1 MTTQKPYNYSEFMQA
16 LQEKYPH
23 QEDFLQAVAE
33 VLEDVIP
40 FINKNPRYA
49 KNALLGQLIEPEQEI
64 SFRVTWQD
72 DKGDVH
78 VNRGYRV
85 QFSSAIGP
93 YKGGLRFHPTVTT
106 GMLKFLAFEQTFK
119 NSLTGLPLGAGKG
132 GSDFNPKGRSNDE
145 IRRFCRQFML
155 GLYRHIGPAQDI
167 PAGDMGV
174 GEREIGYL
182 FGMYQ
187 QIVGRFE
194 GSMSGKGLSYGGSA
208 MRTEATGY
216 GLIHIAQRALAHH
229 NKEQDHMTAVVS
241 GAGNVALHAAEKLLE
256 LGVTVLTLSDTSGM
270 IYTQA
275 GLTQEQIEAVKVGK
289 KEGKSLKDLAQQLE
303 LEHDAQKSVWS
314 TPCDLA
320 FPCATQNELT
330 AEDAKTLI
338 DNGCKLL
345 AEGANM
351 PSTAEAA
358 KILRASDVIYIP
370 GKAANAGG
378 VAVSGLEMAQNAS
391 HLSWSREDL
400 AERLETIMH
409 DIHDRCV
416 EYGAGGEGDEEDKGS
431 RVDYVKGANIAGFIK
446 VADAMLAAG
455 F

>member
-1 MTTQKPYNYSEFMQA
+1 MTAQKPYDYHAFMQA
-16 LQEKYPH
+16 LEEKHPH
-23 QEDFLQAVAE
+23 QQDFLQAVAE

-40 FINKNPRYA
+40 FINDNPQYA
-49 KNALLGQLIEPEQEI
+49 QHALLDQLTEPEQI
-64 SFRVTWQD
+64 VSFRVTWQD
-72 DKGDVH
+72 DHGDVH

-85 QFSSAIGP
+85 QFNGAIGP
-93 YKGGLRFHPTVTT
+93 YKGGLRFHPAVTP

-132 GSDFNPKGRSNDE
+132 GADFDPKGRSDDE

-155 GLYRHIGPAQDI
+155 GLYRHIGPEQDI

-216 GLIHIAQRALAHH
+216 GLIHIARRALEHH
-229 NKEQDHMTAVVS
+229 DKTLDKMSAVVS

-256 LGVTVLTLSDTSGM
+256 LGVRVQTLSDTSGM
-270 IYTQA
+270 IYAEA
-275 GLTQEQIEAVKVGK
+275 GLNQEQIDAVKRGK
-289 KEGKSLKDLAQQLE
+289 KAGKPLKVLADQLE
-303 LEHDAQKSVWS
+303 VDHHADKNVWS

-330 AEDAKTLI
+330 EEDAKALI
-338 DNGCKLL
+338 DNGCQLV

-351 PSTAEAA
+351 PSTAEAVQV
-358 KILRASDVIYIP
+358 LRAAELIYIP

-391 HLSWSREDL
+391 HLSWSREEL
-400 AERLETIMH
+400 AQRLESIMH

-416 EYGAGGEGDEEDKGS
+416 EYGSSDKANDSAARG
-431 RVDYVKGANIAGFIK
+431 VDYVKGANLAGFIK